1 MFTSLDAGMK
11 NDAWFV
17 IASLAASISLWLIP
31 AAADAGEL
39 FKCRTQDGRILYS
52 DTACEKAGASK
63 IGTVDTS
70 QIDSGGAQRV
80 PGEASR
86 GAQSGDAKRTDSAKN
101 AARDPQARRLR
112 EGELTQILENSAST
126 TEQKAAAQEEL
137 SSIPGSG
144 VCKLTDEERQARE
157 SAFAELAGPR
167 YGRAP
172 ARAAL
177 RKILGSCERV

>member
-1 MFTSLDAGMK
+1 MK
-11 NDAWFV
+11 SDVRFV
-17 IASLAASISLWLIP
+17 MASLAWSVSIGVLP
-31 AAADAGEL
+31 GAANAGEL

-70 QIDSGGAQRV
+70 QIDSGGTRRA
-80 PGEASR
+80 PDDASR
-86 GAQSGDAKRTDSAKN
+86 GAKGSDSKRTDSGKN
-101 AARDPQARRLR
+101 TARDPQARHLR
-112 EGELTQILENSAST
+112 EGELQQILENSAST
-126 TEQKAAAQEEL
+126 IEQKAAAQEEL
-137 SSIPGSG
+137 ASIPGAG

-157 SAFAELAGPR
+157 SAFTDLAGPR
-167 YGRAP
+167 YGRAA

>member
-1 MFTSLDAGMK
+1 MK
-11 NDAWFV
+11 NDARFV

-31 AAADAGEL
+31 AAANAGEL

-52 DTACEKAGASK
+52 DIACEKAGASK

-70 QIDSGGAQRV
+70 QIDGRRP
-80 PGEASR
+80 PGDGSR
-86 GAQSGDAKRTDSAKN
+86 GAQSGDGKRTDSAKN

-126 TEQKAAAQEEL
+126 IEQKAAAQEEL

-144 VCKLTDEERQARE
+144 VCKLTDDERQARE

-167 YGRAP
+167 YGRAA

>member
-1 MFTSLDAGMK
+1 MK
-11 NDAWFV
+11 NNVWFV
-17 IASLAASISLWLIP
+17 MASSAASVSLGLLA

-70 QIDSGGAQRV
+70 QIESGGNRRA
-80 PGEASR
+80 PGETSR
-86 GAQSGDAKRTDSAKN
+86 GAQTSDGKRSDSAKN
-101 AARDPQARRLR
+101 TARDPQARRAR
-112 EGELTQILENSAST
+112 EAELTQILENSAST
-126 TEQKAAAQEEL
+126 IEQKAAAQEEL
-137 SSIPGSG
+137 SSLAGSG

-157 SAFAELAGPR
+157 TAFAELAGPR
-167 YGRAP
+167 YGRAA
-172 ARAAL
+172 ARATL

>member
-1 MFTSLDAGMK
+1 MK
-11 NDAWFV
+11 NDARFV

-31 AAADAGEL
+31 AAANAGEL

-52 DTACEKAGASK
+52 DIACEKAGASK

-70 QIDSGGAQRV
+70 QIDGRRA
-80 PGEASR
+80 PGDASR
-86 GAQSGDAKRTDSAKN
+86 GAQSGDGKRTDSAKN

-126 TEQKAAAQEEL
+126 IEQKAAAQEEL
-137 SSIPGSG
+137 SSFPGSG
-144 VCKLTDEERQARE
+144 VCKLTDDERQARE

-167 YGRAP
+167 YGRAA